1 MSEQDGMLDELVA
14 EKASTEIIF
23 QAVEKC
29 SKISQKVDQQNS
41 NKTEGNRRPNLCP
54 WIIIFRI
61 APRDHI
67 FHRFQEY
74 S

>member
-29 SKISQKVDQQNS
+29 SKISKKVDQQNS
-41 NKTEGNRRPNLCP
+41 NKTEGNLCP